1 MNSRQTLYVLA
12 MQGAIALAVIVV
24 VCILGVQG
32 TLDGESVVAIL
43 SSALALAGAAA
54 TAFGA
59 LGAAVN
65 GKAVVSHAEMANR
78 EETLRTAFAA
88 SAAAPAHTVA
98 PVEPT
103 EPTPPTQ

>member
-12 MQGAIALAVIVV
+12 MQGLIAICVIVV

-59 LGAAVN
+59 LGSAVN
-65 GKAVVSHAEMANR
+65 GKATIPADQMADR
-78 EETLRTAFAA
+78 ETTLRHAFAA
-88 SAAAPAHTVA
+88 SAASPAHLVDD
-98 PVEPT
+98 PPSEPL
-103 EPTPPTQ
+103 EPDA